1 MSMDV
6 VTVSMPPTLRERL
19 DAFAEAHDF
28 EGRSAVVREG
38 TRGLLNEFENTL
50 EDDQVLSGIVAVQFT
65 SHSKRAEQR
74 LSEVRHS
81 HGGRIVG
88 HTHQCMNPD
97 TCLEVYILSGT
108 VEDISAFVQK
118 LRAISQLDHVEY
130 SLLPID
136 EAQSQVGLKA
146 VHD

>member
-6 VTVSMPPTLRERL
+6 VTVSMPPALRERL
-19 DAFAEAHDF
+19 DAFAEAHDY

-38 TRGLLNEFENTL
+38 TRGLLDEFENTL

-65 SHSKRAEQR
+65 TQSERADQR
-74 LSEVRHS
+74 LTELRHS
-81 HGGRIVG
+81 HDGRIVG
-88 HTHQCMNPD
+88 HTHQCVSPD

-108 VEDISAFVQK
+108 VEDISTFVQK
-118 LRAISQLDHVEY
+118 LRAISQLDHLEY

-136 EAQSQVGLKA
+136 EAREQMGLEA
-146 VHD
+146 CHD